1 MQLLLGVVLFL
12 LNGWII
18 LRKEVSSSFA
28 VREDDC
34 NTGKFCLNN
43 SNWKKLGGPLFLG
56 DFFEC
61 GAIVAYL
68 T

>member
-18 LRKEVSSSFA
+18 LRKVSSSFA
-28 VREDDC
+28 VREYDC
-34 NTGKFCLNN
+34 NTEKFCLNN